1 MRKVFLILLGSA
13 LFFSACHNDNSNG
26 NANNNVNRST
36 ANTNALLAPKI
47 EPIKPQ
53 SPPDPN
59 FPACNPYFPLK
70 PGTETKYTLQYTSGL
85 VADVTV
91 VVDEAEENGQKVFIE
106 RTQIVDKS
114 GGFEKNE
121 LSTRKYVCENGRIKI
136 IAEKTENQV
145 REQATVFEHTFR
157 NVPYVIVD
165 PAALEKKGSTWSY
178 SFTQTILQQNQPP
191 VKPNEPVIINC
202 EMQGEEEVK
211 VPAGTF
217 KTLKLVKK
225 IKENV
230 VTENYVK
237 GLGMVKRASKD
248 GTFWELKE
256 YSGLQPDPKSVV
268 GK

>member
-1 MRKVFLILLGSA
+1 MRTILLILLGSVI
-13 LFFSACHNDNSNG
+13 FFSACYNDNRNL
-26 NANNNVNRST
+26 NANLNSNRSS
-36 ANTNALLAPKI
+36 ANTNQLLSPKI
-47 EPIKPQ
+47 EQIRPQ

-59 FPACNPYFPLK
+59 FQACNLFFPLK
-70 PGTETKYTLQYTSGL
+70 PGTERKYTLQYTSGL

-91 VVDEAEENGQKVFIE
+91 IVDEAEENGQQVFIE

-121 LSTRKYVCENGRIKI
+121 LSTRKYVCEGGRIKI
-136 IAEKTENQV
+136 LAEKTVNQIQ
-145 REQATVFEHTFR
+145 EQATVFEHTFR

-165 PAALEKKGSTWSY
+165 PVAFEKKGSTWSY
-178 SFTQTILQQNQPP
+178 SFTQTITQPNQLP
-191 VKPNEPVIINC
+191 VKPTDPVVIDC

-237 GLGMVKRASKD
+237 GLGLVKRASKD

-256 YSGLQPDPKSVV
+256 YSALQPDPKSVV
-268 GK
+268 EK